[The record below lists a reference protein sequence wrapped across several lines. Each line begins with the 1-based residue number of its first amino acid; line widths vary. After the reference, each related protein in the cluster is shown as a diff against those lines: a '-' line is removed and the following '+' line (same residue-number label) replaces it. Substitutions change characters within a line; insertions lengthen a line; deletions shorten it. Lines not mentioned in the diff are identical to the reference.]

1 MQSMTVQL
9 DIDVTSSSNGQ
20 SEKTILDF
28 EPVTCGQHQLP
39 SIWKPCAG
47 ILLFDFSIVVEYYG
61 GFADSAQPIVSEH
74 VTAET
79 MIRFRR
85 ESLETGNVLF
95 YSNRDADVHHAPELV
110 KQT

>member
-1 MQSMTVQL
+1 MTVQL
-9 DIDVTSSSNGQ
+9 DIDVTSRSNWQ

-28 EPVTCGQHQLP
+28 EPVTRGQHQLP
-39 SIWKPCAG
+39 SIWKPCTG
-47 ILLFDFSIVVEYYG
+47 ILLLGFSVVVEYSG
-61 GFADSAQPIVSEH
+61 GFADSAQPIVAEH
-74 VTAET
+74 VSAET
-79 MIRFRR
+79 IIRFRR